1 MLYDKDIREP
11 LFDFLEE
18 RFGKIRIIEE
28 KRMGRSRADILMVLE
43 GAVMGLEIKSDA
55 DTYVR
60 LSRQVRDYDRYCDG
74 NYVDVYKRQLY
85 ALRGDEP
92 LSLRLFSGQ
101 KPLPLH
107 AGSGPPVHGAS
118 VQAHYGAF

>member
-55 DTYVR
+55 DTYAR
-60 LSRQVRDYDRYCDG
+60 LSRQG
-74 NYVDVYKRQLY
+74 NTCRSGGGSSPWR
-85 ALRGDEP
+85 LR
-92 LSLRLFSGQ
+92 RSGRIFMC
-101 KPLPLH
+101 
-107 AGSGPPVHGAS
+107 
-118 VQAHYGAF
+118 YGRRRAIPTWI